1 MVLME
6 WNDKLATGLTEI
18 DAQHKR
24 LVAMVNSLH
33 EAMKIGK
40 SREMVSSLIGELK
53 NYASTH
59 FDTEERLM
67 ERFKFPGLAAHRV
80 EHNRFIEKVLD
91 YDLSL
96 QEGSRVAPL
105 DVMMF
110 LKSWLVSHIQ
120 GTDQK
125 YAPFL
130 KEKGV
135 K

>member
-1 MVLME
+1 MALME
-6 WNDKLATGLTEI
+6 WNEKLATGLTEI

-40 SREMVSSLIGELK
+40 SREMAAGLIGDLK
-53 NYASTH
+53 NYAKTH
-59 FDTEERLM
+59 FDTEEKLM
-67 ERFKFPGLAAHRV
+67 ERFKFPELAGHRV

-91 YDLSL
+91 FDLNL
-96 QEGSRVAPL
+96 QEGTTLAPM

-110 LKSWLVSHIQ
+110 LKNWLSSHILD
-120 GTDQK
+120 TDQK

-130 KEKGV
+130 KEKGIR
-135 K
+135 